1 MLHNKNSFKLLICF
15 VNFALQ
21 SEPYRSNLPP
31 GSMRAGPH
39 VRTDTKPYNL
49 LAWKDVSLYA
59 GVCIVTA
66 RAVGNQMEK
75 FCILFFLDFH
85 FGAKKDHTGILMP
98 MRPSFL
104 ASILSLAP

>member
-59 GVCIVTA
+59 GYVLSQPGLLAIKWK
-66 RAVGNQMEK
+66 K
-75 FCILFFLDFH
+75 FCILCFLGFH
-85 FGAKKDHTGILMP
+85 FGAKKIT
-98 MRPSFL
+98 L
-104 ASILSLAP
+104 AF